1 MLRAAIFIRRFT
13 MKIQIYGSGCKKC
26 AKLAEN
32 AKAAAEE
39 LGVECE
45 IEKVQQLD
53 DISAAGVLF
62 TPALGIDGEVKSSGK
77 VLSPDAIKK
86 ILEK

>member
-1 MLRAAIFIRRFT
+1 

-26 AKLAEN
+26 EKLAEN
-32 AKAAAEE
+32 AKAAAEA
-39 LGVECE
+39 LGLDCE
-45 IEKVQQLD
+45 IAKVQDLA

-62 TPALGIDGEVKSSGK
+62 TPALGIDGVVVSSGK

-86 ILEK
+86 LLTK

>member
-1 MLRAAIFIRRFT
+1 

-26 AKLAEN
+26 EKLAEN
-32 AKAAAEE
+32 ARAAASE
-39 LGVECE
+39 LGIECE
-45 IEKVQQLD
+45 IEKVQQLA

-62 TPALGIDGEVKSSGK
+62 TPAIAVDGVVVSSGK

-86 ILEK
+86 FLTK

>member
-1 MLRAAIFIRRFT
+1 

-32 AKAAAEE
+32 AQAAANE
-39 LGVECE
+39 LGIECE
-45 IEKVQQLD
+45 IEKVQQLA

-62 TPALGIDGEVKSSGK
+62 TPALSVDGEIKSSGK
-77 VLSPDAIKK
+77 VLSASDIKK
-86 ILEK
+86 LMTH

>member
-1 MLRAAIFIRRFT
+1 

-26 AKLAEN
+26 TKLAAN
-32 AKAAAEE
+32 AQAAASE
-39 LGVECE
+39 LGIECE
-45 IEKVQQLD
+45 IEKVQQLA

-62 TPALGIDGEVKSSGK
+62 TPALAIDGEVKSSGK

-86 ILEK
+86 LLNK